1 MDLWVDSVRLNPR
14 EGHSGT
20 EWLPTAKLERSR
32 SGERQNLGAV
42 NSFEGRKWGLQTKNL
57 MRIVSCRMCLF
68 SFYFVKYVIFIA

>member
-1 MDLWVDSVRLNPR
+1 MDFQVDSSSLNPR

-32 SGERQNLGAV
+32 SGECQNLGEV

-57 MRIVSCRMCLF
+57 MRIVSCKMCF
-68 SFYFVKYVIFIA
+68 HFIWLNT